1 MGKHSASQVR
11 VPPRAEE
18 LLHEERPRRQEP
30 LREEQPSLEALRE
43 VGELKTL
50 HGKAEV
56 KRKAPKKNK
65 KDAKLEERKRN
76 DEELL
81 ATIGQLM
88 EAYTE
93 RSVDPAELLSAFEEL

>member
-1 MGKHSASQVR
+1 MAAVEAQMLFKMTGGMAGSQRRPGSEAPKLPEVEEKHSASQIR

-30 LREEQPSLEALRE
+30 PREEQPSLEALRE

-65 KDAKLEERKRN
+65 KDAKLE
-76 DEELL
+76 
-81 ATIGQLM
+81 
-88 EAYTE
+88 
-93 RSVDPAELLSAFEEL
+93 